1 MREASM
7 HPSETVNGNAQRY
20 RQNNPHTSARNQET
34 QIHFRVM
41 VGLTLT

>member
-20 RQNNPHTSARNQET
+20 RQKNSHISAKNQET
-34 QIHFRVM
+34 QIPFRVLG
-41 VGLTLT
+41 VFGG